1 MHHRSFLKTFL
12 VFSLTFLIWHKSQGQ
27 QLLNKT
33 ITMNVSRQPLANVLQ
48 TIGRL
53 GNFTFSYRSN
63 ILPADSLVTVNVTKK
78 SVRQVLD
85 LLLDG
90 HCQYKETGGYIILQP
105 KTVTVNSGYLVS
117 GYVVDGKTGTRI
129 VNASVYE
136 RQQLISTLTNEQGY
150 FKLRLRDRYPAPTL
164 SISKEL
170 YADTLLKVT
179 PGHDQELT
187 VQITQVTHLLKP
199 VIIKPGVEKN
209 FLSRMFLSPKQMVQG
224 LNISKFFAKQPYQF
238 SIVPGLGSHGKLS
251 TQVINKVSI
260 NLIGGYT
267 AGVNGFELA
276 AGFNIVKKDVKYA
289 QFAGLFNVVGGKVR
303 GVQVAGMHNN
313 VLDSLSGAQISGLSN
328 MLKGK
333 LDGVQIAGAYNRAD
347 GSADG
352 AQLSGLLNVMK
363 THDFNGVQIAGGGN
377 ISEATTKGVQIGSLF
392 NYAGNAH
399 GTQISALAN
408 ISKGDLKGVQ
418 VGLFNTAKGQHGV
431 QVGFINVSDTSSG
444 YSIGLIN
451 IVRKGLHQVSVY
463 SNEIMHFN
471 VAYKTGTRR
480 LYSIL
485 FVGANLDFSEK
496 AFGFGY
502 GIGKEFQLKRSLAL
516 SAEFTSQSIYTGD
529 WDNTPAI
536 TRLQADLHYRF
547 NKRFEIFGGPAFSIY
562 EPRDEPVK
570 AGYKAVFPG
579 SYSSFDIGSTRAWI
593 GWRVGLAFF

>member
-1 MHHRSFLKTFL
+1 M
-12 VFSLTFLIWHKSQGQ
+12 WHNSQGQ

-63 ILPADSLVTVNVTKK
+63 ILPADSLVTVSVTKK

-85 LLLDG
+85 QLLDG
-90 HCQYKETGGYIILQP
+90 RCQYKETGGYIILQP
-105 KTVTVNSGYLVS
+105 KTVALNSGYLVS
-117 GYVVDGKTGTRI
+117 GYVVDGKTGIRI

-179 PGHDQELT
+179 PGQDQELT

-199 VIIKPGVEKN
+199 VVIKPGVEKN

-238 SIVPGLGSHGKLS
+238 SIAPGLGSHGKLS

-276 AGFNIVKKDVKYA
+276 GVFNIVKKDVKYA
-289 QFAGLFNVVGGKVR
+289 QFAGLFNVVGGKVL

-313 VLDSLSGAQISGLSN
+313 VLDSLSGAQIGGLSN

-333 LDGVQIAGAYNRAD
+333 LNGVQIAGAYNRAD

-352 AQLSGLLNVMK
+352 AQLGGLLNVMK
-363 THDFNGVQIAGGGN
+363 SNDFNGVQIAGGGN
-377 ISEATTKGVQIGSLF
+377 ISEETTKGVQIGSLF

-418 VGLFNTAKGQHGV
+418 IGLFNSAKGQHGV
-431 QVGFINVSDTSSG
+431 QVGLINVSDTSSG
-444 YSIGLIN
+444 YSIGIFN

-463 SNEIMHFN
+463 SNEITHVN

-485 FVGANLDFSEK
+485 FVGANVDFSQK
-496 AFGFGY
+496 AFTFGY
-502 GIGKEFQLKRSLAL
+502 GIGKEFQLAKSLAL
-516 SAEFTSQSIYTGD
+516 SGEFSSQTVYMGD
-529 WDNTPAI
+529 WENPPTI
-536 TRLQADLHYRF
+536 TRLQADIHYRLS
-547 NKRFEIFGGPAFSIY
+547 KRVTLFGGPAFSIY
-562 EPRDEPVK
+562 EPKEIPAK
-570 AGYKAVFPG
+570 AGYQAEFPG
-579 SYSSFDIGSTRAWI
+579 SYSAFQIGSIRAWV
-593 GWRVGLAFF
+593 GWRVGISLF